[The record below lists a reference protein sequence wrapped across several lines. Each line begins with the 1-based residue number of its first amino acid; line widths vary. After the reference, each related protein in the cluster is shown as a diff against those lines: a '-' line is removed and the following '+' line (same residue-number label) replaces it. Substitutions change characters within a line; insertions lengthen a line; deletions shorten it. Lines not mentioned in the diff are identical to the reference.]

1 MGNKRLGIG
10 IIGGGFV
17 GRFHIR
23 SFVGVRDADV
33 RGVVSRRGETAEEA
47 AELARELQLGD
58 CRAYASIT
66 EMIADPAIDA
76 LWICAPNFTR
86 IEVMEEIVVVVNKS
100 GDPVDVDALYL
111 DQLRTRVIKDFESLQ
126 AEQEKE
132 VWRQGLQ
139 TSFKPPESRIS
150 WGYDAKEE
158 AAMRRSSINDLP
170 TDRVKPAT
178 IISVSF

>member
-1 MGNKRLGIG
+1 MMRNRKIG
-10 IIGGGFV
+10 ILTA
-17 GRFHIR
+17 
-23 SFVGVRDADV
+23 SFAAFANLFFWTSAKGQ
-33 RGVVSRRGETAEEA
+33 EEVA
-47 AELARELQLGD
+47 TGYDDE
-58 CRAYASIT
+58 
-66 EMIADPAIDA
+66 
-76 LWICAPNFTR
+76 
-86 IEVMEEIVVVVNKS
+86 EVMEEIVVVVNKS

-111 DQLRTRVIKDFESLQ
+111 DQLRTRVIKDFETLQ

-139 TSFKPPESRIS
+139 TSYKPPESRIS

>member
-1 MGNKRLGIG
+1 MKR
-10 IIGGGFV
+10 
-17 GRFHIR
+17 IR
-23 SFVGVRDADV
+23 KFGTLTATFAVLASLLIWTTVKGQEDV
-33 RGVVSRRGETAEEA
+33 ATDNDDE
-47 AELARELQLGD
+47 
-58 CRAYASIT
+58 
-66 EMIADPAIDA
+66 
-76 LWICAPNFTR
+76 
-86 IEVMEEIVVVVNKS
+86 EVMEEIVVVVNKA

-111 DQLRTRVIKDFESLQ
+111 DQLRTRVIKDFETLQ
-126 AEQEKE
+126 AEQEEE

-170 TDRVKPAT
+170 IDRVKPAT

>member
-1 MGNKRLGIG
+1 MKR
-10 IIGGGFV
+10 
-17 GRFHIR
+17 IR
-23 SFVGVRDADV
+23 KFGTVTAALVALASLLVWTTLRAQEEDADD
-33 RGVVSRRGETAEEA
+33 E
-47 AELARELQLGD
+47 
-58 CRAYASIT
+58 
-66 EMIADPAIDA
+66 
-76 LWICAPNFTR
+76 
-86 IEVMEEIVVVVNKS
+86 EVMEEIVVVVNRA

-111 DQLRTRVIKDFESLQ
+111 DQLRTRVIKDFETLQ
-126 AEQEKE
+126 AEQEEE

-170 TDRVKPAT
+170 MDRVKPAT

>member
-1 MGNKRLGIG
+1 MMR
-10 IIGGGFV
+10 
-17 GRFHIR
+17 IR
-23 SFVGVRDADV
+23 KFGTLIAAFAVLASLL
-33 RGVVSRRGETAEEA
+33 VSTVLRAQEENA
-47 AELARELQLGD
+47 TDYDDE
-58 CRAYASIT
+58 
-66 EMIADPAIDA
+66 
-76 LWICAPNFTR
+76 
-86 IEVMEEIVVVVNKS
+86 EVMEEIVVVVNKS